1 MGEDDG
7 GSVMMQGAGKQLARG
22 NIDRSGCARCQT
34 LEGDE
39 TVLLI
44 EEKHAER
51 FQPLPLELQQ
61 QKIAH
66 IVRRR
71 KRPRGMTHLFRH
83 ETPRQLRNGKNL
95 RRFCL
100 AEAAQRLQ
108 IGRTTVKEANQATA
122 RFQQILRKTQ
132 HIHAL
137 RTSAQ
142 QNRQQLIIGQRRRA
156 FRQQALARH
165 IR

>member
-7 GSVMMQGAGKQLARG
+7 GSVMMQGTGKQLARG
-22 NIDRSGCARCQT
+22 NIDRPGCPRRQP
-34 LEGDE
+34 LKGDE
-39 TVLLI
+39 AMLLVQ
-44 EEKHAER
+44 KQHAKR
-51 FQPLPLELQQ
+51 LQRLPLELQQ

-156 FRQQALARH
+156 FRQQTLARH